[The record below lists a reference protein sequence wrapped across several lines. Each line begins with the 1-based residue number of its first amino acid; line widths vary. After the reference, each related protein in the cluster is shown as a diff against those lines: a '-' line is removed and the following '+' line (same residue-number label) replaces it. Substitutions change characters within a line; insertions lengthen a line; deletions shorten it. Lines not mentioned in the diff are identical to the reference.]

1 LRKAGNSMR
10 SLPLLTTCFLVPL
23 LAEPVV
29 AQQDFSAVEIETV
42 PVSDGVFMLA
52 GAGGN
57 VGLSV
62 GGDGAFLVDDQYA
75 PLTGQIRAAIA
86 AQTDAPVRFVVNTH
100 WHGDHTGGNEHM
112 GEAGAIIVAHE
123 NVRERMSTEQFMEA
137 FGETVAASPE
147 GALPVVTFTD
157 GVTFHWNGDEI
168 RVFHVDS
175 AHTDGDAVIHFI
187 GANVIHAGDTY
198 FNGSY
203 PFIDVSSGG
212 RLGGL
217 IAAADRLLEIAGEQ
231 TKIIPG
237 HGPLSG
243 RAELSAYRDVL
254 MAARERIGTMVADG
268 MSRESVVAAKPM
280 SAYDATW
287 GAGFM
292 KPDVWVG
299 IVYDALT
306 AGKP

>member
-1 LRKAGNSMR
+1 MR
-10 SLPLLTTCFLVPL
+10 FLHLLTTFFLVLL

-29 AQQDFSAVEIETV
+29 ARQDFSAVEIETV
-42 PVSDGVFMLA
+42 PVSDGVFMLV

-62 GGDGAFLVDDQYA
+62 GEDGAFLVDDQYA
-75 PLTGQIRAAIA
+75 PLTDQIRAAIA

-123 NVRERMSTEQFMEA
+123 NVRERMSTEQFIEA

-147 GALPVVTFTD
+147 AALPVVTFTD

-175 AHTDGDAVIHFI
+175 AHTDGDVVIHFI

-198 FNGSY
+198 FNGAY

-231 TKIIPG
+231 TRIIPG

-243 RAELSAYRDVL
+243 RAELAAYRDVL
-254 MAARERIGTMVADG
+254 IAARERIGTMVADG
-268 MSRESVVAAKPM
+268 MSRESVVAATPM